1 MTRGAVNRS
10 FELRAGVRGAARF
23 SPDRTRRYV
32 LTRRWK
38 GGGAGT
44 VAFIGLNPST
54 ADGRRDDHTVRTC
67 WLRALAWG
75 YDALVLVNLY
85 PLVATDPRDLR
96 RDTGRIEQVNDATVL
111 GRATAADRVLA
122 VWGSPRNTADRAR
135 ARRISELVAERGV
148 ELFCLARNRDGSP
161 RHPRGVSRELAPTPL
176 AIPSR
181 AHGRGGNLSTGRR

>member
-1 MTRGAVNRS
+1 MTRGAGNRS

-122 VWGSPRNTADRAR
+122 
-135 ARRISELVAERGV
+135 AERGV

-161 RHPRGVSRELAPTPL
+161 RHPRGVSCELAPTPL